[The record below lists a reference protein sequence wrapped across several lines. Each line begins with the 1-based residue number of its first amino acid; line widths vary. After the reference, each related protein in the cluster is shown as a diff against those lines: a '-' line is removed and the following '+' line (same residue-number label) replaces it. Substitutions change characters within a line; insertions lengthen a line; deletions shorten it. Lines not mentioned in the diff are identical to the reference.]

1 MPTRGVSLQQP
12 PSETSEDE
20 ESEEQAGV
28 LGKYFPTL
36 FGTGGGE
43 EESEEGRG
51 LGPGADPGDE
61 ERCDL
66 EGLFEFFDELESDNV
81 KLVETT
87 YIVNKWS
94 WGGIIPFTH
103 HGFCFKTSE
112 GDYFSLDFSRKG
124 IVWDKYGDE
133 PPEMPDGTVYTE
145 VFRLNVGPTPVRRY
159 CEETKPFQWMKND
172 CESWSQGLM
181 TVLGISTQ
189 LRKSK
194 QVCGS
199 LQPPPPAGAPAG
211 AAGAATPAADAERRA
226 GGRRKRT
233 GDCL

>member
-1 MPTRGVSLQQP
+1 MRTRGVTLQEA

-20 ESEEQAGV
+20 GSEEQAGV
-28 LGKYFPTL
+28 LGRYFPRL

-43 EESEEGRG
+43 DDSEEGRG
-51 LGPGADPGDE
+51 LGPDADPADE
-61 ERCDL
+61 EKCDL
-66 EGLFEFFDELESDNV
+66 EGLFAFFDELESEKV

-87 YIVNKWS
+87 YIVNKWA

-103 HGFCFKTSE
+103 HGFCFKTSR

-124 IVWDKYGDE
+124 IVWDTYDDE

-145 VFRLNVGPTPVRRY
+145 VFRINVDTAPVRRY

-181 TVLGISTQ
+181 VVLGVSTQ
-189 LRKSK
+189 LRKTR

-199 LQPPPPAGAPAG
+199 LQPPVVASGAAPA
-211 AAGAATPAADAERRA
+211 APAADAERRA
-226 GGRRKRT
+226 GGRRTRT

>member
-1 MPTRGVSLQQP
+1 MRTRGVSLQQP

-20 ESEEQAGV
+20 GSEAEEQAGV
-28 LGKYFPTL
+28 LGKLFPRL

-51 LGPGADPGDE
+51 LGPDADPEDE
-61 ERCDL
+61 EKCDL
-66 EGLFEFFDELESDNV
+66 EGLFEFFDELESEHI

-87 YIVNKWS
+87 YIVNKWA

-103 HGFCFKTSE
+103 HGFCFRTSR

-124 IVWDKYGDE
+124 IVWDTYGDE

-145 VFRLNVGPTPVRRY
+145 VFRISVEPAPIRRY
-159 CEETKPFQWMKND
+159 CEETRPFQWMKND
-172 CESWSQGLM
+172 CDTWSQGLL
-181 TVLGISTQ
+181 TVMGVSHQ
-189 LRKSK
+189 FRKTR

-199 LQPPPPAGAPAG
+199 LQPPAAPAG
-211 AAGAATPAADAERRA
+211 AGGAAPAADAERRA
-226 GGRRKRT
+226 GGRRTRT